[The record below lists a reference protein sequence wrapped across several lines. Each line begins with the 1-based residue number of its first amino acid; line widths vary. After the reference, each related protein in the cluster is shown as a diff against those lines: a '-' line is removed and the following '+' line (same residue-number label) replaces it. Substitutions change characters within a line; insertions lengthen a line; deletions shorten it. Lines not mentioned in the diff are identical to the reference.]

1 MRDQRNRTIGPSL
14 RRYAIIKT
22 KRGDLLVKTTIK
34 EQSAIEYVIAVEIPA
49 EIVDRKLE
57 EIYRRVVRTLEVPGF
72 RRGHIPRSFLEM
84 RFGKD
89 FLYEDSQAELIEEY
103 LPQALSQHNIEP
115 ASRPE
120 PRIVEF
126 EAGKPFLFEVEVEVF
141 PEVELGDYS
150 QIEVEAPKRAQVTQ
164 EEIEEVIEELRIE
177 HATLVPKG
185 KEAPAEAED
194 VVVVRR
200 ANGETHELQVRSDG
214 WTKALLDKRVG
225 DSLELELP
233 EGAKERVI
241 IDGIKK
247 IELPDLE
254 ELAQTLGHEDLDS
267 FREDLRRRLEERSE
281 QEHEE
286 ALRLAALDALI
297 ERSRVVVP
305 PGLVEQLFEREVN
318 HLKEGGHEPSKE
330 EQSEL
335 KEALKRRLR
344 RERVLQTLKESEGLK
359 LSDEEFEE
367 YLKEEAERREI
378 NPVKFKALLEREG
391 QLEILRRERER
402 QKVLDFLIKN
412 VKIKGEGG

>member
-1 MRDQRNRTIGPSL
+1 MDPSEAIAEVKATIEEKNETQYL
-14 RRYAIIKT
+14 IR
-22 KRGDLLVKTTIK
+22 
-34 EQSAIEYVIAVEIPA
+34 VEIPP
-49 EIVDRKLE
+49 EVVESKLE
-57 EIYRRVVRTLEVPGF
+57 EIYRRVVRTLELPGF
-72 RRGHIPRSFLEM
+72 RRGRIPRSFLEM

-103 LPQALSQHNIEP
+103 LPKALSQHNIEP
-115 ASRPE
+115 ASRSE

-126 EAGKPFLFEVEVEVF
+126 EAGKPFRFEVEVEVF

-150 QIEVEAPKRAQVTQ
+150 QIEIEVPKRAQITQ
-164 EEIEEVIEELRIE
+164 EDIEEITEELKIE

-185 KEAPAEAED
+185 KDALVEAED
-194 VVVVRR
+194 VVVIRR
-200 ANGETHELQVRSDG
+200 ANGETYELQARSDG

-225 DSLELELP
+225 EGLELELP

-254 ELAQTLGHEDLDS
+254 ELAHTLGHEDPASL
-267 FREDLRRRLEERSE
+267 REDLRKQLEERSQ

-286 ALRLAALDALI
+286 ALRLTALDALI

-305 PGLVEQLFEREVN
+305 PGLVEQFLEREMSY
-318 HLKEGGHEPSKE
+318 LKEGGHEPSEDERGK
-330 EQSEL
+330 L
-335 KEALKRRLR
+335 REALERRLR
-344 RERVLQTLKESEGLK
+344 RERVIEALKEAEGLE

-367 YLKEEAERREI
+367 YLKEEAERQEI
-378 NPVKFKALLEREG
+378 NPIKFKALLEREG
-391 QLEILRRERER
+391 QLKRLRRERER
-402 QKVLDFLIKN
+402 QKVLDFLIQN